1 MATTSRV
8 LTVTP
13 LRPLRQETAAADISF
28 AIASLSNQLA
38 EIKKELTSIKEI
50 MVAIALGA
58 QRR

>member
-1 MATTSRV
+1 MATSRV

-13 LRPLRQETAAADISF
+13 LRPLRQETAPADISF

-38 EIKKELTSIKEI
+38 EIRKELTSIKEI

>member
-1 MATTSRV
+1 MATSRV

-13 LRPLRQETAAADISF
+13 LRPLQEERVPADISF
-28 AIASLSNQLA
+28 AIASLSNQLS
-38 EIKKELTSIKEI
+38 EIKKELISIKEI